1 MKTVFIG
8 LNWLGDIIM
17 SFPAIIKAAQEGE
30 IHIVT
35 RSNLAQVYSLLP
47 VKHHL
52 YKINDKYD
60 LINLGKIAH
69 KIGKLKPERI
79 IILPQS
85 ARSAITAF
93 LCGGLSRIGY
103 ATQMRG
109 LLLTDARKL
118 PDNYKQIHESIL
130 HLALVDEGCGH
141 DTLPDLSA
149 ASFSATQIHDCL
161 TKFGLSQHENFIV
174 LAPGAAFGAAKR
186 WPLEKFAELKDLI
199 VEKLDHRIV
208 LTAGAAEIDLAKGIC
223 GTEHDKI
230 INLAGKTNL
239 IELAILLGQASA
251 LVANDS
257 GTMHLAALYQTPTV
271 IPVGPTDMVRTGPL
285 NANAAFI
292 IDTSCEK
299 APCRQRICPLKH
311 HQCMQN
317 IEAISVF
324 EKLHELIKPR

>member
-17 SFPAIIKAAQEGE
+17 SFPAIIKAAEESE

-47 VKHHL
+47 VKHRLH
-52 YKINDKYD
+52 KINDKYD

-79 IILPQS
+79 IVLPQS

-93 LCGGLSRIGY
+93 FCGGLSRTGY
-103 ATQMRG
+103 GTQMRN

-118 PDNYKQIHESIL
+118 PENFKQIHESIL
-130 HLALVDEGCGH
+130 HLALVDEHCQR
-141 DTLPDLSA
+141 DSLPDLSA
-149 ASFSATQIHDCL
+149 ASFNQTQIHDCL
-161 TKFGLSQHENFIV
+161 TKFGIGHHEKFIV

-186 WPLEKFAELKDLI
+186 WPLKKFVDLKSLI
-199 VEKLDHRIV
+199 LEKLDHRIV
-208 LTAGAAEIDLAKGIC
+208 LTAGASETELAKEIC
-223 GTEHDKI
+223 GPEHARI
-230 INLAGKTNL
+230 TNLAGQTSL
-239 IELAILLGQASA
+239 IELAILLSQASA

-285 NANAAFI
+285 NTNAAFI
-292 IDTSCEK
+292 IDKSCEK
-299 APCRQRICPLKH
+299 APCRERVCPLQH
-311 HQCMQN
+311 HKCMQN
-317 IEAISVF
+317 IKAIKVF
-324 EKLHELIKPR
+324 EKLRELIRPL